1 MNKINIKKHIQI
13 IIAILVVSI
22 LLECILI
29 IYNIGIKYVF
39 NKKKL
44 INNEPIAIE
53 MKDINIKEEENNIY
67 LNYDGNEKIN
77 INNIELI
84 LKEKNEDAY
93 IRFIYNQGEQ
103 KMEKSN
109 KDQTAFKAYLSQ
121 QISLDKFI
129 IVFPKNQININ
140 NIEKIIINDNITYL
154 PETIF
159 SIYEF
164 CIIFV
169 SLLIIY
175 IAIIIYKKLESM
187 KINKEKIFLIL
198 GICLGIV
205 MVFINVPLARYDE
218 HAHFW
223 RAYELSCGVIKSG
236 TQELP
241 SSIFNIIIDNEGVYH
256 IEDRTSYD
264 YMKEISNINL
274 NESDKSFQTVGAT
287 ATLSPFSYI
296 PQTIGCIIGNILR
309 LKPIIIVYLARLTNL
324 LFYIGMLYLAI
335 KIMPREKWKE
345 VIMLIALFPMSLN
358 LASSV
363 SPDVTIISLSIL
375 FVSYI
380 LSLKFKKEKVKII
393 DWIILVILNLIVS
406 MSKIVYLPMVLLY
419 FLIPKEKFKNKKQ
432 RSLLFFIS
440 IILFVSIYFVWQSI
454 ATGAVTIIR
463 TSTTEQIY
471 FTLSNI
477 MRDVYTGI
485 NTIYKYS
492 TDYYLTM
499 IGGWN
504 TQPMIIII
512 FSIILFIAVFG
523 KNNNEIDE
531 KDVIKL
537 EKRDK
542 ILISLAILLSVLLIF
557 VGLYIPWT
565 RACFTY
571 VEGVQGRYFLP
582 VLLPL
587 ILILEKNKFYYDIK
601 NKNSRLMYL
610 IVLMYIPVYINT
622 ISSYIK

>member
-1 MNKINIKKHIQI
+1 M
-13 IIAILVVSI
+13 
-22 LLECILI
+22 C
-29 IYNIGIKYVF
+29 
-39 NKKKL
+39 
-44 INNEPIAIE
+44 
-53 MKDINIKEEENNIY
+53 
-67 LNYDGNEKIN
+67 
-77 INNIELI
+77 
-84 LKEKNEDAY
+84 
-93 IRFIYNQGEQ
+93 
-103 KMEKSN
+103 
-109 KDQTAFKAYLSQ
+109 
-121 QISLDKFI
+121 
-129 IVFPKNQININ
+129 
-140 NIEKIIINDNITYL
+140 
-154 PETIF
+154 F
-159 SIYEF
+159 S
-164 CIIFV
+164 
-169 SLLIIY
+169 
-175 IAIIIYKKLESM
+175 
-187 KINKEKIFLIL
+187 
-198 GICLGIV
+198 
-205 MVFINVPLARYDE
+205 
-218 HAHFW
+218 
-223 RAYELSCGVIKSG
+223 
-236 TQELP
+236 
-241 SSIFNIIIDNEGVYH
+241 
-256 IEDRTSYD
+256 
-264 YMKEISNINL
+264 
-274 NESDKSFQTVGAT
+274 
-287 ATLSPFSYI
+287 
-296 PQTIGCIIGNILR
+296 
-309 LKPIIIVYLARLTNL
+309 
-324 LFYIGMLYLAI
+324 
-335 KIMPREKWKE
+335 
-345 VIMLIALFPMSLN
+345 
-358 LASSV
+358 
-363 SPDVTIISLSIL
+363 
-375 FVSYI
+375 
-380 LSLKFKKEKVKII
+380 
-393 DWIILVILNLIVS
+393 
-406 MSKIVYLPMVLLY
+406 
-419 FLIPKEKFKNKKQ
+419 